1 MIFMQ
6 TFDVILKNRC
16 KVTIIFVYIQIFSY
30 LCNVFIKKIIFYLI
44 RMKNLLRKFAYS
56 SVRIWPVSI
65 AIFAMVS
72 CTTQTAPMSL
82 HWEMGANDVEPGICE
97 LYLTMT
103 NESDKPITKEGWT
116 LYFNYMSLHPI
127 FTKGEQIKQTEL
139 QASYHSIEPT
149 NDFETLLPDSSRTF
163 KLRFRGNAI
172 RETSRPEGF
181 FLVKTP
187 STLFQGGKMRK
198 GKPVSIPC
206 TYAPFTR
213 PEQMKRGIVT
223 WEKTPYA
230 DGAYVYDYVE
240 GILGNGTASPT
251 GGMLSK
257 QQDALR
263 ATSKEVGPLLPQPKK
278 VEYADGVCEVAKA
291 EIVVRTDANMVAEGY
306 TMIITPERITIES
319 SDEAGVYYAKQTL
332 KQWGEVVPCGRVTD
346 YPDLHHRGI
355 MLDVVRNYYPVDSIY
370 RVLDMMAYHK
380 LNVLHFHLSDDE
392 AWRLEIPGLPQL
404 TDIGSK
410 RGYTIDESECL
421 LPMYCGGWDPNAPT
435 TANGYITR
443 EKYIELL
450 KYAKDRHIRVIPE
463 IDMPGHMRA
472 CKKAMGDLLTDSA
485 FDARVYKSAQ
495 NYTDNVID
503 VTKPYA
509 VEFID
514 HVVTE
519 IVKMHEE
526 AGHPLTIFNIGGD
539 EVPKGALT
547 KEEHQAFIDEV
558 LAILNRYNL
567 QPMGWEEITHF
578 CPAESKAICYSW
590 LNSNT
595 KPLEMAEAGYPVV
608 LANANR
614 LYFDFAYCNH
624 HEEKGLNWG
633 GYTDEYRSFDWE
645 PLIHP
650 NVIGM
655 NAQLWGEVIRSFS
668 QVEWQIYP
676 KIYGLAERAWNNRS
690 ALTLSEYNR
699 LVYEVFIP
707 QLAASGR
714 NFHIQQPGVKQVKV
728 DNPQLQLDDSHVL
741 LAMNKVMEGGEL
753 LYCLDDGEWRVYNNI
768 TAVPADTKVVKAKV
782 RYLGKESNTTWLW
795 LQDQYEVNT
804 AAQEK
809 NTGATF

>member
-1 MIFMQ
+1 MK
-6 TFDVILKNRC
+6 TFIRLLSV
-16 KVTIIFVYIQIFSY
+16 VA
-30 LCNVFIKKIIFYLI
+30 FITLT
-44 RMKNLLRKFAYS
+44 ACS
-56 SVRIWPVSI
+56 SNP
-65 AIFAMVS
+65 
-72 CTTQTAPMSL
+72 PMSI
-82 HWEMGANDVEPGICE
+82 HWEMGKNDVTSGVCE
-97 LYLTMT
+97 LYYTIT
-103 NESDKPITKEGWT
+103 NLSDEPITNEGWT

-127 FTKGEQIKQTEL
+127 YTEGDQIRQTEL
-139 QASYHSIEPT
+139 QASYHSITPT
-149 NDFETLLPDSSRTF
+149 ADFQPLMPDSSRTF
-163 KLRFRGNAI
+163 KLRFKGNAI
-172 RETSRPEGF
+172 RQTSCPEGF
-181 FLVKTP
+181 FLVKVK
-187 STLFQGGKMRK
+187 GENGKVK
-198 GKPVSIPC
+198 SGKPISIPC

-240 GILGNGTASPT
+240 NILSGEE
-251 GGMLSK
+251 K
-257 QQDALR
+257 FVQ
-263 ATSKEVGPLLPQPKK
+263 PLLPQPKK
-278 VEYADGVCEVAKA
+278 MEYTDGVCEVAKA
-291 EIVVRTDANMVAEGY
+291 EIVVRTDANMVSEGY
-306 TMIITPERITIES
+306 TMIITPTTITIAA

-332 KQWGEVVPCGRVTD
+332 QQWGEMVPCGRVTD

-355 MLDVVRNYYPVDSIY
+355 MLDVARNYYPVDSIY
-370 RVLDMMAYHK
+370 RILDIMAYHK

-404 TDIGSK
+404 TDIGSR
-410 RGYTIDESECL
+410 RGYTVDESECL

-450 KYAKDRHIRVIPE
+450 RYAGARHIRVIPE

-472 CKKAMGDLLTDSA
+472 CKKAMGNLLTDSA

-509 VEFID
+509 IEFID

-547 KEEHQAFIDEV
+547 KEEHQAFIDKV

-590 LNSNT
+590 LNNDT

-699 LVYEVFIP
+699 LVYEVFVP

-714 NFHIQQPGVKQVKV
+714 NFHIQQPGVKPVAV
-728 DNPQLQLDDSHVL
+728 DSLPLTV
-741 LAMNKVMEGGEL
+741 AMNKVMEGGEI
-753 LYCLDDGEWRVYNNI
+753 LYNFDDGEWQVYSAPV
-768 TAVPADTKVVKAKV
+768 AVPEGTKIVKAKV
-782 RYLGKESNTTWLW
+782 QYLGKESNTTWLW
-795 LQDQYEVNT
+795 LEKEHKVDAGAE
-804 AAQEK
+804 EK

>member
-1 MIFMQ
+1 M
-6 TFDVILKNRC
+6 
-16 KVTIIFVYIQIFSY
+16 
-30 LCNVFIKKIIFYLI
+30 
-44 RMKNLLRKFAYS
+44 
-56 SVRIWPVSI
+56 SI
-65 AIFAMVS
+65 
-72 CTTQTAPMSL
+72 
-82 HWEMGANDVEPGICE
+82 HWEMGKNDVTPGVCE
-97 LYLTMT
+97 LYYTIT
-103 NESDKPITKEGWT
+103 NHSNKPITNEGWI

-127 FTKGEQIKQTEL
+127 YTEGDQILQTEL
-139 QASYHSIEPT
+139 QASYHSITPT
-149 NDFETLLPDSSRTF
+149 EDFQPLMPDSSRTF
-163 KLRFRGNAI
+163 KLLFKGNAI
-172 RETSRPEGF
+172 RQTSRPEGF
-181 FLVKTP
+181 FLVKVK
-187 STLFQGGKMRK
+187 GENGKVK
-198 GKPVSIPC
+198 SGKPISIPC

-230 DGAYVYDYVE
+230 EGAYVYDYVE
-240 GILGNGTASPT
+240 GVLGE
-251 GGMLSK
+251 
-257 QQDALR
+257 R
-263 ATSKEVGPLLPQPKK
+263 AYPLPEGKGAGKEAVQPLLPQPKQAIYT
-278 VEYADGVCEVAKA
+278 EGVCEVGKA
-291 EIVVRTDANMVAEGY
+291 EMVVRTDANMVAEGY
-306 TMIITPERITIES
+306 RMIITPSTITIEA
-319 SDEAGVYYAKQTL
+319 SDEAGVFYAKQTL
-332 KQWGEVVPCGRVTD
+332 KQWGKVVPCGSVTD

-355 MLDVVRNYYPVDSIY
+355 MLDVVRKYYPVDSIY
-370 RVLDMMAYHK
+370 RVLDIMAYHK
-380 LNVLHFHLSDDE
+380 LNVLHFHLTDDE

-404 TDIGSK
+404 TGIGSK
-410 RGYTIDESECL
+410 RGYTTDESECL

-450 KYAKDRHIRVIPE
+450 KYAGDRHIRVIPE

-472 CKKAMGDLLTDSA
+472 AKKAMGNMLTDSA
-485 FDARVYKSAQ
+485 FNARVYKSAQ

-519 IVKMHEE
+519 LVKMHEE
-526 AGHPLTIFNIGGD
+526 AGQPLRILNIGGD

-547 KEEHQAFIDEV
+547 REEHQAFIDAV
-558 LAILNRYNL
+558 LEILNRYNL

-578 CPAESKAICYSW
+578 CKPESKAICYSW

-655 NAQLWGEVIRSFS
+655 NAQLWGEVIRSFA

-699 LVYEVFIP
+699 LVYEVFVP

-714 NFHIQQPGVKQVKV
+714 NFHIQQPGVKQLTV
-728 DNPQLQLDDSHVL
+728 DSLQLTV
-741 LAMNKVMEGGEL
+741 AMNKVMEGGEI
-753 LYCLDDGEWRVYNNI
+753 LYNFDDGEWQVYSEPV
-768 TAVPADTKVVKAKV
+768 AVPEGTKIVKAKV
-782 RYLGKESNTTWLW
+782 QYLGKESNTTWLW
-795 LQDQYEVNT
+795 LEEEHKVDAGAE
-804 AAQEK
+804 EK

>member
-1 MIFMQ
+1 MKTIRQ
-6 TFDVILKNRC
+6 LSIL
-16 KVTIIFVYIQIFSY
+16 FALSS
-30 LCNVFIKKIIFYLI
+30 
-44 RMKNLLRKFAYS
+44 MLLACTQQAP
-56 SVRIWPVSI
+56 ISI
-65 AIFAMVS
+65 
-72 CTTQTAPMSL
+72 
-82 HWEMGANDVEPGICE
+82 HWEMGQNDVKPGVCE
-97 LYLTMT
+97 LYYTITNHSNHPLT
-103 NESDKPITKEGWT
+103 NEGWI
-116 LYFNYMSLHPI
+116 LYCNYMSLHPI
-127 FTKGEQIKQTEL
+127 YTDGDQILQTEI

-149 NDFETLLPDSSRTF
+149 ADFQPLLPDSSRTF
-163 KLRFRGNAI
+163 KLLFRGNAI
-172 RETSRPEGF
+172 RQTSRPEGF
-181 FLVKTP
+181 FLVQTKN
-187 STLFQGGKMRK
+187 GKITNK
-198 GKPVSIPC
+198 KPISIPC
-206 TYAPFTR
+206 TYADFTR

-230 DGAYVYDYVE
+230 DGPYVYDYVQD
-240 GILGNGTASPT
+240 ILNSPINENI
-251 GGMLSK
+251 
-257 QQDALR
+257 Q
-263 ATSKEVGPLLPQPKK
+263 PLLPQPKQIHYT
-278 VEYADGVCEVAKA
+278 EGTCDQTKA
-291 EIVVRTDANMVAEGY
+291 ELIIRTDANMVQEGY
-306 TMIITPERITIES
+306 RLIITPEKITIEA
-319 SDEAGVYYAKQTL
+319 SDETGVFYAKQTL
-332 KQWGEVVPCGRVTD
+332 KQWGDVLPCGTIID

-370 RVLDMMAYHK
+370 RILDIMAYHK

-404 TDIGSK
+404 TEIGAR
-410 RGYTIDESECL
+410 RGFTTDESECL
-421 LPMYCGGWDPNAPT
+421 LPMYCGGWDPDAPT

-450 KYAKDRHIRVIPE
+450 RYAGERHIRVIPE

-472 CKKAMGDLLTDSA
+472 AKKAMGNLLTDSA

-514 HVVTE
+514 HVITE

-526 AGHPLTIFNIGGD
+526 ANHPLTIFNIGGD

-547 KEEHQAFIDEV
+547 KEEHQAFIDQV
-558 LAILNRYNL
+558 LGILQRYNL

-578 CPAESKAICYSW
+578 CNPESRAICYSW

-655 NAQLWGEVIRSFS
+655 NAQLWAEVLRSFS

-676 KIYGLAERAWNNRS
+676 KLYGLAERAWNNRS
-690 ALTLSEYNR
+690 QLTLGDYNR

-714 NFHIQQPGVKQVKV
+714 NFHIQQPGICKRPT
-728 DNPQLQLDDSHVL
+728 DNPQLQLDKSHVL
-741 LAMNKVMEGGEL
+741 IDMNKVMQGGEL
-753 LYCLDDGEWRVYNNI
+753 LYCLDDGQWREFKNTMAI
-768 TAVPADTKVVKAKV
+768 PASTKVIKAKV
-782 RYLGKESNTTWLW
+782 RYLGKESNTTWFW
-795 LQDQYEVNT
+795 LAPSHEIDNKSV
-804 AAQEK
+804 EK
-809 NTGATF
+809 NTGSTF

>member
-1 MIFMQ
+1 MKTIRQ
-6 TFDVILKNRC
+6 LGILFALS
-16 KVTIIFVYIQIFSY
+16 T
-30 LCNVFIKKIIFYLI
+30 
-44 RMKNLLRKFAYS
+44 MLLACTQKAP
-56 SVRIWPVSI
+56 ISI
-65 AIFAMVS
+65 
-72 CTTQTAPMSL
+72 
-82 HWEMGANDVEPGICE
+82 HWEMGQNDVKPGVCE
-97 LYLTMT
+97 LYYTITNHADRPLT
-103 NESDKPITKEGWT
+103 NEGWI

-127 FTKGEQIKQTEL
+127 YTEGDQIVQTEI

-149 NDFETLLPDSSRTF
+149 ADFQPLLPDSSRTF
-163 KLRFRGNAI
+163 KLLFRGNAI
-172 RETSRPEGF
+172 RQTSRPEGF
-181 FLVKTP
+181 FLVQTKN
-187 STLFQGGKMRK
+187 GKITNK
-198 GKPVSIPC
+198 KPISIPC
-206 TYAPFTR
+206 TYADFTR
-213 PEQMKRGIVT
+213 PKQMKRGIVT

-230 DGAYVYDYVE
+230 DGPYVYDYVQH
-240 GILGNGTASPT
+240 ILNSP
-251 GGMLSK
+251 LNENV
-257 QQDALR
+257 Q
-263 ATSKEVGPLLPQPKK
+263 PLLPQPKQIH
-278 VEYADGVCEVAKA
+278 YTNGTCDQSQA
-291 EIVVRTDANMVAEGY
+291 ELIIRTDANMVREGY
-306 TMIITPERITIES
+306 RLVITPTTITIEA
-319 SDEAGVYYAKQTL
+319 SDEAGVFYAQQTL
-332 KQWGEVVPCGRVTD
+332 KQWGNTLPCGTIVD
-346 YPDLHHRGI
+346 YPDLRHRGI

-370 RVLDMMAYHK
+370 RILDIMAYHK

-404 TDIGSK
+404 TEIGSR
-410 RGYTIDESECL
+410 RGFTTDESECL
-421 LPMYCGGWDPNAPT
+421 LPMYCGGWDPDAPT

-450 KYAKDRHIRVIPE
+450 RYAGERHIRVIPE

-472 CKKAMGDLLTDSA
+472 AKKAMGNLLTDSA

-514 HVVTE
+514 HVITE

-526 AGHPLTIFNIGGD
+526 ANHPLTIFNIGGD

-547 KEEHQAFIDEV
+547 KEEHQAFIDQV
-558 LAILNRYNL
+558 LGILQRYNL

-578 CPAESKAICYSW
+578 CRPESRAICYSW
-590 LNSNT
+590 LNSDT

-655 NAQLWGEVIRSFS
+655 NAQLWAEVLRSFS

-676 KIYGLAERAWNNRS
+676 KLYGLAERAWNNRS
-690 ALTLSEYNR
+690 PLTLGDYNR

-714 NFHIQQPGVKQVKV
+714 NFHIQQPGICKRPT
-728 DNPQLQLDDSHVL
+728 DNLQLQLDKSHVL
-741 LAMNKVMEGGEL
+741 IDMNKVMQGGEL
-753 LYCLDDGEWRVYNNI
+753 LYCLDDGQWREFTNTMAI
-768 TAVPADTKVVKAKV
+768 PASTKVIKAKV
-782 RYLGKESNTTWLW
+782 RYQGKESNTTWFW
-795 LQDQYEVNT
+795 LAPNHEIDNKSV
-804 AAQEK
+804 EK
-809 NTGATF
+809 NTGSTF

>member
-1 MIFMQ
+1 M
-6 TFDVILKNRC
+6 
-16 KVTIIFVYIQIFSY
+16 
-30 LCNVFIKKIIFYLI
+30 
-44 RMKNLLRKFAYS
+44 
-56 SVRIWPVSI
+56 SI
-65 AIFAMVS
+65 
-72 CTTQTAPMSL
+72 
-82 HWEMGANDVEPGICE
+82 HWEMGQNDVQPGICE
-97 LYLTMT
+97 LYYTIT
-103 NESDKPITKEGWT
+103 NLSDEPITNEGWT

-127 FTKGEQIKQTEL
+127 YTEGDQILQTEL
-139 QASYHSIEPT
+139 QASYHSITPT
-149 NDFETLLPDSSRTF
+149 TDFQPLMPDSSRTF
-163 KLRFRGNAI
+163 KLRFKGNVI
-172 RETSRPEGF
+172 RQTSRPEGF
-181 FLVKTP
+181 FLIQDSRFKIN
-187 STLFQGGKMRK
+187 Q
-198 GKPVSIPC
+198 KPISIPC

-240 GILGNGTASPT
+240 NILSGEE
-251 GGMLSK
+251 K
-257 QQDALR
+257 FVQ
-263 ATSKEVGPLLPQPKK
+263 PLLPQPKK
-278 VEYADGVCEVAKA
+278 MEYTDGVCEVAKA
-291 EIVVRTDANMVAEGY
+291 EIVVRTDANMVSEGY
-306 TMIITPERITIES
+306 TMIITPTTITIEA
-319 SDEAGVYYAKQTL
+319 SDEAGIFYAKQTL
-332 KQWGEVVPCGRVTD
+332 KQWGELVPCGRVTD

-370 RVLDMMAYHK
+370 RILDIMAYHK

-410 RGYTIDESECL
+410 RGYTVDESECL

-450 KYAKDRHIRVIPE
+450 RYAGARHIRVIPE

-472 CKKAMGDLLTDSA
+472 CKKAMGNLLTDSA

-590 LNSNT
+590 LNSDT

-655 NAQLWGEVIRSFS
+655 NVQLWGEVIRSFS

-690 ALTLSEYNR
+690 ALTLSEYNH
-699 LVYEVFIP
+699 LVYEVFVP
-707 QLAASGR
+707 QLSASGR
-714 NFHIQQPGVKQVKV
+714 NFHIQQPGIKVVEV

-741 LAMNKVMEGGEL
+741 VKMNKVMQGGEI
-753 LYCLDDGEWRVYNNI
+753 LYCLDDGEWRAYNNT
-768 TAVPADTKVVKAKV
+768 TAVPSDTKIVKAKV
-782 RYLGKESNTTWLW
+782 RYLDKESNTTWLW
-795 LQDQYEVNT
+795 LQDQHHVDAT
-804 AAQEK
+804 AQEK

>member
-1 MIFMQ
+1 
-6 TFDVILKNRC
+6 
-16 KVTIIFVYIQIFSY
+16 
-30 LCNVFIKKIIFYLI
+30 
-44 RMKNLLRKFAYS
+44 MKNFAHLLCIVGLA
-56 SVRIWPVSI
+56 
-65 AIFAMVS
+65 ALTS
-72 CTTQTAPMSL
+72 CANQAPMSI
-82 HWEMGANDVEPGICE
+82 HWEMGKNDVTPGVCE
-97 LYLTMT
+97 LYYTIT
-103 NESDKPITKEGWT
+103 NHSNKPITNEGWI

-127 FTKGEQIKQTEL
+127 YTEGDQILQTEL
-139 QASYHSIEPT
+139 QASYHSITPT
-149 NDFETLLPDSSRTF
+149 ADFEPLLPDSSRTF
-163 KLRFRGNAI
+163 KLLFKGNAI
-172 RETSRPEGF
+172 RQTSRPEGF
-181 FLVKTP
+181 FLVKN
-187 STLFQGGKMRK
+187 GKS
-198 GKPVSIPC
+198 KPVSIPC

-230 DGAYVYDYVE
+230 EGSYVYDYVQN
-240 GILGNGTASPT
+240 ILNAPKSENV
-251 GGMLSK
+251 
-257 QQDALR
+257 Q
-263 ATSKEVGPLLPQPKK
+263 PLLPQPKQA
-278 VEYADGVCEVAKA
+278 VYTEGVCEVAKA
-291 EIVVRTDANMVAEGY
+291 ALVVRTNANMVAEGY
-306 TMIITPERITIES
+306 RMEITPSAITIEA
-319 SDEAGVYYAKQTL
+319 SDEAGVFYAKQTL
-332 KQWGEVVPCGRVTD
+332 KQWGEVVPCGSVTD

-370 RVLDMMAYHK
+370 RVLDIMAYHK
-380 LNVLHFHLSDDE
+380 LNVLHFHLTDDE

-410 RGYTIDESECL
+410 RGYTTDESECL

-450 KYAKDRHIRVIPE
+450 KYAGDRHIRLIPE

-472 CKKAMGDLLTDSA
+472 AKKAMGNMLTDSA
-485 FDARVYKSAQ
+485 FNARVYKSAQ

-519 IVKMHEE
+519 LVKMHEE
-526 AGHPLTIFNIGGD
+526 AGQPLRILNIGGD

-547 KEEHQAFIDEV
+547 REEHQAFIDAV
-558 LAILNRYNL
+558 LEILNRYNL

-578 CPAESKAICYSW
+578 CKPESKAICYSW

-690 ALTLSEYNR
+690 ALTLSEYNH
-699 LVYEVFIP
+699 LVYEVFVP
-707 QLAASGR
+707 QLSASGR
-714 NFHIQQPGVKQVKV
+714 NFHIQQPGIKVVEV

-741 LAMNKVMEGGEL
+741 VQMNKVMQGGEI
-753 LYCLDDGEWRVYNNI
+753 LYCLDDGEWRIYNNT
-768 TAVPADTKVVKAKV
+768 TAVPADTKIVKAKV

-795 LQDQYEVNT
+795 LQDQHHVDAT
-804 AAQEK
+804 AQEK

>member
-1 MIFMQ
+1 MK
-6 TFDVILKNRC
+6 TFIRLLSV
-16 KVTIIFVYIQIFSY
+16 VA
-30 LCNVFIKKIIFYLI
+30 FITLT
-44 RMKNLLRKFAYS
+44 ACS
-56 SVRIWPVSI
+56 SNP
-65 AIFAMVS
+65 
-72 CTTQTAPMSL
+72 PMSI
-82 HWEMGANDVEPGICE
+82 HWEMGKNDVTPGVCE
-97 LYLTMT
+97 LYYTIT
-103 NESDKPITKEGWT
+103 NLSDEPITNEGWT

-127 FTKGEQIKQTEL
+127 YTEGDQIRQTEL
-139 QASYHSIEPT
+139 QASYHSITPT
-149 NDFETLLPDSSRTF
+149 ADFQPLMPDSSRTF
-163 KLRFRGNAI
+163 KLRFKGNAI
-172 RETSRPEGF
+172 RQTSCPEGF
-181 FLVKTP
+181 FLVKVK
-187 STLFQGGKMRK
+187 GENGKVK
-198 GKPVSIPC
+198 SGKPISIPC

-240 GILGNGTASPT
+240 NILSGEE
-251 GGMLSK
+251 K
-257 QQDALR
+257 FVQ
-263 ATSKEVGPLLPQPKK
+263 PLLPQPKK
-278 VEYADGVCEVAKA
+278 MEYTDGVCEVAKA
-291 EIVVRTDANMVAEGY
+291 EIVVRTDANMLSEGY
-306 TMIITPERITIES
+306 TMIITPTTITIEA
-319 SDEAGVYYAKQTL
+319 SDEAGIFYAKQTL

-370 RVLDMMAYHK
+370 RILDIMAYHK

-410 RGYTIDESECL
+410 RGYTVDESECL

-450 KYAKDRHIRVIPE
+450 RYAGARHIRVIPE

-472 CKKAMGDLLTDSA
+472 CKKAMGNLLTDSA

-509 VEFID
+509 IEFID

-590 LNSNT
+590 LNSDT
-595 KPLEMAEAGYPVV
+595 QPLEMAEAGYPVV

-699 LVYEVFIP
+699 LVYEVFVP
-707 QLAASGR
+707 QLAASGS
-714 NFHIQQPGVKQVKV
+714 NFHIQQPGVKPVAV
-728 DNPQLQLDDSHVL
+728 DSLPLTV
-741 LAMNKVMEGGEL
+741 AMNKVMEGGEI
-753 LYCLDDGEWRVYNNI
+753 LYNFDDSEWQVYSAPV
-768 TAVPADTKVVKAKV
+768 AVPKGTKIVKAKV
-782 RYLGKESNTTWLW
+782 QYLGKESNTTWLW
-795 LQDQYEVNT
+795 LEEEHKVDAGAE
-804 AAQEK
+804 EK

>member
-1 MIFMQ
+1 MKTIRISLFSFALA
-6 TFDVILKNRC
+6 TIL
-16 KVTIIFVYIQIFSY
+16 VA
-30 LCNVFIKKIIFYLI
+30 CNQQPP
-44 RMKNLLRKFAYS
+44 M
-56 SVRIWPVSI
+56 
-65 AIFAMVS
+65 AI
-72 CTTQTAPMSL
+72 
-82 HWEMGANDVEPGICE
+82 HWEMGKNDVKPGICE
-97 LYLTMT
+97 LYYTIT
-103 NESDKPITKEGWT
+103 NLSNKPITNEGWT

-127 FTKGEQIKQTEL
+127 YTEGDQILQTEL
-139 QASYHSIEPT
+139 QASYHSITPT
-149 NDFETLLPDSSRTF
+149 ADFQPLMPDSSRTF
-163 KLRFRGNAI
+163 KLLFKGNAI
-172 RETSRPEGF
+172 RQTSRPEGF
-181 FLVKTP
+181 FLIQNSKCKIN
-187 STLFQGGKMRK
+187 S
-198 GKPVSIPC
+198 KPISIPC
-206 TYAPFTR
+206 TYSPFTR

-230 DGAYVYDYVE
+230 EGTYVFDYVQH
-240 GILGNGTASPT
+240 II
-251 GGMLSK
+251 
-257 QQDALR
+257 DAPINDNIQ
-263 ATSKEVGPLLPQPKK
+263 PLLPQPKQITYTEGTCD
-278 VEYADGVCEVAKA
+278 VTKA
-291 EIVVRTDANMVAEGY
+291 EIITRTDANMIPEGY
-306 TMIITPERITIES
+306 HMIITPTTITIEA
-319 SDEAGVYYAKQTL
+319 SDEAGIFYAKQTL
-332 KQWGEVVPCGRVTD
+332 KQWGNIIPCATLTD

-355 MLDVVRNYYPVDSIY
+355 MLDVVRNYYPADSIF
-370 RVLDMMAYHK
+370 RILDVMAYHK
-380 LNVLHFHLSDDE
+380 LNVLHFHLTDDE

-410 RGYTIDESECL
+410 RGYTTDESKCL
-421 LPMYCGGWDPNAPT
+421 LPMYCGGWDPNANT

-450 KYAKDRHIRVIPE
+450 RYADERHIRVIPE

-472 CKKAMGDLLTDSA
+472 AKKAMGNLLTDSA
-485 FDARVYKSAQ
+485 FDARIYKSAQ

-509 VEFID
+509 IEFID

-526 AGHPLTIFNIGGD
+526 AGQPLTILNIGGD

-547 KEEHQAFIDEV
+547 REEHQTFIDAV
-558 LAILNRYNL
+558 LEILNRYNL

-578 CPAESKAICYSW
+578 CKPESKAICYSW

-655 NAQLWGEVIRSFS
+655 NAQLWGEVIRSFA

-690 ALTLSEYNR
+690 TLTLGDYNR

-707 QLAASGR
+707 QLADNGS
-714 NFHIQQPGVKQVKV
+714 NFHIQQPGIQHT
-728 DNPQLQLDDSHVL
+728 DNMLTI
-741 LAMNKVMEGGEL
+741 NKVMQGGTVLYRFDEG
-753 LYCLDDGEWRVYNNI
+753 DWNIYNQPI
-768 TAVPADTKVVKAKV
+768 AIPSETKIIKAKIQ
-782 RYLGKESNTTWLW
+782 YLGKESNTTWLW
-795 LQDQYEVNT
+795 LTNEHQIDTN
-804 AAQEK
+804 AQEK

>member
-1 MIFMQ
+1 MKKL
-6 TFDVILKNRC
+6 TIL
-16 KVTIIFVYIQIFSY
+16 
-30 LCNVFIKKIIFYLI
+30 L
-44 RMKNLLRKFAYS
+44 
-56 SVRIWPVSI
+56 
-65 AIFAMVS
+65 AIFALVACS
-72 CTTQTAPMSL
+72 NQPPMSI
-82 HWEMGANDVEPGICE
+82 HWEMGRNDVKPGICE
-97 LYLTMT
+97 LYYTITNHSNQPLTG
-103 NESDKPITKEGWT
+103 EGWV

-127 FTKGEQIKQTEL
+127 YTEGDEILQTEL
-139 QASYHSIEPT
+139 QASYHSITPT
-149 NDFETLLPDSSRTF
+149 ADFRPLMPDSSRTYKLLF
-163 KLRFRGNAI
+163 KGNAI
-172 RETSRPEGF
+172 RQTSRPEGF
-181 FLVKTP
+181 FLVQTKD
-187 STLFQGGKMRK
+187 GKVLNK
-198 GKPVSIPC
+198 KPISIPC
-206 TYAPFTR
+206 SYAPFTR

-230 DGAYVYDYVE
+230 EGEYVFDYVE
-240 GILGNGTASPT
+240 NIVNSPVSE
-251 GGMLSK
+251 M
-257 QQDALR
+257 
-263 ATSKEVGPLLPQPKK
+263 VHPLLPQPKQM
-278 VEYADGVCEVAKA
+278 EYAEGVCEVANA
-291 EIVVRTDANMVAEGY
+291 ELEIRTDANMVKEGY
-306 TMIITPERITIES
+306 TMIISPDKITIEAG
-319 SDEAGVYYAKQTL
+319 DEAGVFYAKQTL
-332 KQWGEVVPCGRVTD
+332 KQWGEVIPCGRVTD

-355 MLDVVRNYYPVDSIY
+355 MLDVVRNYYPVDSIF
-370 RVLDMMAYHK
+370 RILDVMAYHK
-380 LNVLHFHLSDDE
+380 LNVLHFHLTDDE

-404 TDIGSK
+404 TEIGSK
-410 RGYTIDESECL
+410 RGFTLDESECL
-421 LPMYCGGWDPNAPT
+421 LPMYCGGWDPEAPT

-450 KYAKDRHIRVIPE
+450 KYAGERNIRVIPE

-472 CKKAMGDLLTDSA
+472 AKKAMGNMLTDST

-509 VEFID
+509 VEFVD

-526 AGHPLTIFNIGGD
+526 AGQPLTILNIGGD

-547 KEEHQAFIDEV
+547 REEHQTFIDAV
-558 LAILNRYNL
+558 LEILNRYNL

-578 CPAESKAICYSW
+578 CKPESRAICYSW

-650 NVIGM
+650 NVVGM
-655 NAQLWGEVIRSFS
+655 NAQLWGEVIRSFA

-690 ALTLSEYNR
+690 ALTLGDYNK
-699 LVYEVFIP
+699 LVYEVFVP
-707 QLAASGR
+707 QLYAKNC
-714 NFHIQQPGVKQVKV
+714 NFHIQQPGIRVVEG
-728 DNPQLQLDDSHVL
+728 
-741 LAMNKVMEGGEL
+741 LAEMNKVMKDGVVEYRFDEGDWMTYSEPVL
-753 LYCLDDGEWRVYNNI
+753 
-768 TAVPADTKVVKAKV
+768 VPADAKIIQAKV
-782 RYLGKESNTTWLW
+782 TYLGKESNTTWLW
-795 LQDQYEVNT
+795 LASQTQLDESVVEQ
-804 AAQEK
+804 

>member
-1 MIFMQ
+1 
-6 TFDVILKNRC
+6 
-16 KVTIIFVYIQIFSY
+16 
-30 LCNVFIKKIIFYLI
+30 
-44 RMKNLLRKFAYS
+44 MKNFAHLLCIVGLA
-56 SVRIWPVSI
+56 
-65 AIFAMVS
+65 ALTS
-72 CTTQTAPMSL
+72 CANQAPMSI
-82 HWEMGANDVEPGICE
+82 HWEMGKNDVTPGVCE
-97 LYLTMT
+97 LYYTIT
-103 NESDKPITKEGWT
+103 NHSNKPITNEGWI

-127 FTKGEQIKQTEL
+127 YTEGDQILQTEL
-139 QASYHSIEPT
+139 QASYHSITPT
-149 NDFETLLPDSSRTF
+149 EDFQPLMPDSSRTF
-163 KLRFRGNAI
+163 KLRFKGNAI
-172 RETSRPEGF
+172 RQTSRPEGF
-181 FLVKTP
+181 FLVKV
-187 STLFQGGKMRK
+187 QGENGKVKGGK
-198 GKPVSIPC
+198 PISIPC

-230 DGAYVYDYVE
+230 EGAYVYDYVE
-240 GILGNGTASPT
+240 GVLG
-251 GGMLSK
+251 
-257 QQDALR
+257 D
-263 ATSKEVGPLLPQPKK
+263 EVMRLLGDEARTVQPLLPQPKQAIYT
-278 VEYADGVCEVAKA
+278 EGVCEVAKA
-291 EIVVRTDANMVAEGY
+291 EMVVRTDANMVAEGY
-306 TMIITPERITIES
+306 RMKITPSTITIEA
-319 SDEAGVYYAKQTL
+319 SDEAGVFYAKQTL
-332 KQWGEVVPCGRVTD
+332 KQWGEVVPCGSVTD

-370 RVLDMMAYHK
+370 RVLDIMAYHK
-380 LNVLHFHLSDDE
+380 LNVLHFHLTDDE

-410 RGYTIDESECL
+410 RGYTTDESECL

-450 KYAKDRHIRVIPE
+450 KYAGDRHIRVIPE

-472 CKKAMGDLLTDSA
+472 AKKAMGNMLTDSA
-485 FDARVYKSAQ
+485 FNARVYKSAQ

-519 IVKMHEE
+519 LVKMHEE
-526 AGHPLTIFNIGGD
+526 AGQPLRILNIGGD

-547 KEEHQAFIDEV
+547 REEHQAFIDAV
-558 LAILNRYNL
+558 LEILNRYNL

-578 CPAESKAICYSW
+578 CKPESKAICYSW

-655 NAQLWGEVIRSFS
+655 NAQLWGEVIRSFA

-699 LVYEVFIP
+699 LVYEVFVP

-714 NFHIQQPGVKQVKV
+714 NFHIQQPGVKPVAV
-728 DNPQLQLDDSHVL
+728 DGLSLTV
-741 LAMNKVMEGGEL
+741 AMNKVMEGGEI
-753 LYCLDDGEWRVYNNI
+753 LYNFDDGEWQVYSAPV
-768 TAVPADTKVVKAKV
+768 AVPEDTKIVKAKV
-782 RYLGKESNTTWLW
+782 QYLGKESNTTWLW
-795 LQDQYEVNT
+795 LEEEHKVDAGAE
-804 AAQEK
+804 EK

>member
-1 MIFMQ
+1 MK
-6 TFDVILKNRC
+6 TFVHLLS
-16 KVTIIFVYIQIFSY
+16 VVA
-30 LCNVFIKKIIFYLI
+30 FITLT
-44 RMKNLLRKFAYS
+44 ACS
-56 SVRIWPVSI
+56 SNP
-65 AIFAMVS
+65 
-72 CTTQTAPMSL
+72 PMSI
-82 HWEMGANDVEPGICE
+82 HWEMGKNDVTPGVCE
-97 LYLTMT
+97 LYYTIT
-103 NESDKPITKEGWT
+103 NLSDKPITNEGWT

-127 FTKGEQIKQTEL
+127 YTEGDQILQTEL
-139 QASYHSIEPT
+139 QASYHSITPT
-149 NDFETLLPDSSRTF
+149 ADFQPLMPDSSRTF
-163 KLRFRGNAI
+163 KLRFKGNVI
-172 RETSRPEGF
+172 RQTSRPEGF
-181 FLVKTP
+181 FLVK
-187 STLFQGGKMRK
+187 RK
-198 GKPVSIPC
+198 NGKPISIPC

-213 PEQMKRGIVT
+213 QEQMQRGIVT

-230 DGAYVYDYVE
+230 DGPYVYDYVE
-240 GILGNGTASPT
+240 NILGDEQFSERPAGYS
-251 GGMLSK
+251 LEK
-257 QQDALR
+257 RDVQ
-263 ATSKEVGPLLPQPKK
+263 PLLPQPKQ
-278 VEYADGVCEVAKA
+278 VTYADGVCEVTKA

-306 TMIITPERITIES
+306 TMIIAPERITIEA

-332 KQWGEVVPCGRVTD
+332 QQWGEMVPCGRVTD

-370 RVLDMMAYHK
+370 RILDIMAYHK

-410 RGYTIDESECL
+410 RGYTVDESECL

-450 KYAKDRHIRVIPE
+450 RYASERHIRVIPE

-472 CKKAMGDLLTDSA
+472 CKKAMGNLLTDSA

-526 AGHPLTIFNIGGD
+526 AGHPLKIFNIGGD
-539 EVPKGALT
+539 EVPRGALT

-655 NAQLWGEVIRSFS
+655 NAQLWAEVLRSFS

-690 ALTLSEYNR
+690 TLTLSEYNH
-699 LVYEVFIP
+699 LVYEVFVP

-714 NFHIQQPGVKQVKV
+714 NFHIQQPGIKVVEV

-741 LAMNKVMEGGEL
+741 LKMNKVMQGGEI
-753 LYCLDDGEWRVYNNI
+753 LYCLDDGEWRVYNNT
-768 TAVPADTKVVKAKV
+768 TAVPADTKIVKAKV

-795 LQDQYEVNT
+795 LQDQHQVDAT
-804 AAQEK
+804 AQEK

>member
-1 MIFMQ
+1 MKTIRISLFSFALA
-6 TFDVILKNRC
+6 TIL
-16 KVTIIFVYIQIFSY
+16 VA
-30 LCNVFIKKIIFYLI
+30 CNQQPP
-44 RMKNLLRKFAYS
+44 M
-56 SVRIWPVSI
+56 
-65 AIFAMVS
+65 AI
-72 CTTQTAPMSL
+72 
-82 HWEMGANDVEPGICE
+82 HWEMGKNDVKPGICE
-97 LYLTMT
+97 LYYTIT
-103 NESDKPITKEGWT
+103 NLSNKPITNEGWV

-127 FTKGEQIKQTEL
+127 YTEGDQILQTEL
-139 QASYHSIEPT
+139 QASYHSITPT
-149 NDFETLLPDSSRTF
+149 ADFQPLMPDSSRTF
-163 KLRFRGNAI
+163 KLLFKGNAI
-172 RETSRPEGF
+172 RQTSRPEGF
-181 FLVKTP
+181 FLIKD
-187 STLFQGGKMRK
+187 GHK
-198 GKPVSIPC
+198 KPISIPC

-230 DGAYVYDYVE
+230 EGAYVFDYVQHITE
-240 GILGNGTASPT
+240 SPI
-251 GGMLSK
+251 SENV
-257 QQDALR
+257 Q
-263 ATSKEVGPLLPQPKK
+263 PFLPQPKQITYTEGTCD
-278 VEYADGVCEVAKA
+278 VTKA
-291 EIVVRTDANMVAEGY
+291 EIITRTDANMIPEGY
-306 TMIITPERITIES
+306 HMIITPTTITIEA
-319 SDEAGVYYAKQTL
+319 SDEAGIFYAKQTL
-332 KQWGEVVPCGRVTD
+332 KQWGAIIPCATLTD

-355 MLDVVRNYYPVDSIY
+355 MLDVVRNYYPVDSIL
-370 RVLDMMAYHK
+370 RILDVMAYHK
-380 LNVLHFHLSDDE
+380 LNVLHFHLTDDE

-410 RGYTIDESECL
+410 RGYTTDETECL

-450 KYAKDRHIRVIPE
+450 RYAGERHIRVIPE

-472 CKKAMGDLLTDSA
+472 AKKAMGNLLTDSA

-509 VEFID
+509 IEFVD

-519 IVKMHEE
+519 IVKMHNE
-526 AGHPLTIFNIGGD
+526 AGYPLTQLNIGGD

-547 KEEHQAFIDEV
+547 REEHQNFIDQV
-558 LAILNRYNL
+558 LNILQRYNL

-578 CPAESKAICYSW
+578 CKPESKAVCYSW

-650 NVIGM
+650 NVVGM
-655 NAQLWGEVIRSFS
+655 NAQLWGEVIRSFA

-690 ALTLSEYNR
+690 TLTLGDYNR

-707 QLAASGR
+707 QLADNGS
-714 NFHIQQPGVKQVKV
+714 NFHIQQPGIQHT
-728 DNPQLQLDDSHVL
+728 DNMLTI
-741 LAMNKVMEGGEL
+741 NKVMQGGTVLYRFDEGDWNMYDHPIAIPNE
-753 LYCLDDGEWRVYNNI
+753 
-768 TAVPADTKVVKAKV
+768 TKIIKAKIQ
-782 RYLGKESNTTWLW
+782 YLGKESNTTWLW
-795 LQDQYEVNT
+795 LTNEHQIDSN
-804 AAQEK
+804 AQEK

>member
-1 MIFMQ
+1 MKTIRISLFSFALA
-6 TFDVILKNRC
+6 TIL
-16 KVTIIFVYIQIFSY
+16 VA
-30 LCNVFIKKIIFYLI
+30 CNQQPP
-44 RMKNLLRKFAYS
+44 M
-56 SVRIWPVSI
+56 
-65 AIFAMVS
+65 AI
-72 CTTQTAPMSL
+72 
-82 HWEMGANDVEPGICE
+82 HWEMGKNDVKPGICE
-97 LYLTMT
+97 LYYTIT
-103 NESDKPITKEGWT
+103 NLSNKPITNEGWT

-127 FTKGEQIKQTEL
+127 YTEGDQILQTEL
-139 QASYHSIEPT
+139 QASYHSITPT
-149 NDFETLLPDSSRTF
+149 ADFQPLMPDSSRTF
-163 KLRFRGNAI
+163 KLLFKGNAI
-172 RETSRPEGF
+172 RQTSRPEGF
-181 FLVKTP
+181 FLIQNSKCKIN
-187 STLFQGGKMRK
+187 S
-198 GKPVSIPC
+198 KPISIPC
-206 TYAPFTR
+206 TYSPFTR

-230 DGAYVYDYVE
+230 EGTYVFDYVQH
-240 GILGNGTASPT
+240 II
-251 GGMLSK
+251 
-257 QQDALR
+257 DAPINDNIQ
-263 ATSKEVGPLLPQPKK
+263 PLLPQPKQITYT
-278 VEYADGVCEVAKA
+278 EGTCDVAKA
-291 EIVVRTDANMVAEGY
+291 EMITRTDANMIPEGY
-306 TMIITPERITIES
+306 HMIITPTTITIEA
-319 SDEAGVYYAKQTL
+319 SDEAGIFYAKQTL
-332 KQWGEVVPCGRVTD
+332 KQWGNIIPCATLTD

-355 MLDVVRNYYPVDSIY
+355 MLDVVRNYYPADSIF
-370 RVLDMMAYHK
+370 RILDVMAYHK
-380 LNVLHFHLSDDE
+380 LNVLHFHLTDDE

-410 RGYTIDESECL
+410 RGYTTDESKCL
-421 LPMYCGGWDPNAPT
+421 LPMYCGGWDPNANT

-450 KYAKDRHIRVIPE
+450 RYADERHIRVIPE

-472 CKKAMGDLLTDSA
+472 AKKAMGNLLTDSA
-485 FDARVYKSAQ
+485 FDARIYKSAQ

-509 VEFID
+509 IEFID

-526 AGHPLTIFNIGGD
+526 AGQPLTILNIGGD

-547 KEEHQAFIDEV
+547 REEHQTFIDAV
-558 LAILNRYNL
+558 LEILNRYNL

-578 CPAESKAICYSW
+578 CKPESKAICYSW

-655 NAQLWGEVIRSFS
+655 NAQLWGEVIRSFA

-690 ALTLSEYNR
+690 TLTLGDYNR

-707 QLAASGR
+707 QLADNGS
-714 NFHIQQPGVKQVKV
+714 NFHIQQPGIQHT
-728 DNPQLQLDDSHVL
+728 DNMLTI
-741 LAMNKVMEGGEL
+741 NKVMQGGTVLYRFDEG
-753 LYCLDDGEWRVYNNI
+753 DWNIYNQPI
-768 TAVPADTKVVKAKV
+768 AIPSETKIIKAKIQ
-782 RYLGKESNTTWLW
+782 YLGKESNTTWLW
-795 LQDQYEVNT
+795 LTNEHQIDTN
-804 AAQEK
+804 AQEK

>member
-1 MIFMQ
+1 
-6 TFDVILKNRC
+6 
-16 KVTIIFVYIQIFSY
+16 
-30 LCNVFIKKIIFYLI
+30 
-44 RMKNLLRKFAYS
+44 MKNFAHLLCIVGLA
-56 SVRIWPVSI
+56 
-65 AIFAMVS
+65 ALTS
-72 CTTQTAPMSL
+72 CANQAPMSI
-82 HWEMGANDVEPGICE
+82 HWEMGKNDVTPGVCE
-97 LYLTMT
+97 LYYTIT
-103 NESDKPITKEGWT
+103 NHSNKPITNEGWK

-127 FTKGEQIKQTEL
+127 YTEGDQILQTEL
-139 QASYHSIEPT
+139 QASYHSITPT
-149 NDFETLLPDSSRTF
+149 EDFQPLMPDSSRTF
-163 KLRFRGNAI
+163 KLLFKGNAI
-172 RETSRPEGF
+172 RQTSRPEGF
-181 FLVKTP
+181 FLVTVK
-187 STLFQGGKMRK
+187 GENGKVK
-198 GKPVSIPC
+198 SGKPISIPC

-230 DGAYVYDYVE
+230 EGAYVYDYVE
-240 GILGNGTASPT
+240 GILGDEVMRVLGDEA
-251 GGMLSK
+251 
-257 QQDALR
+257 R
-263 ATSKEVGPLLPQPKK
+263 AVQPLLPQPKQAIYT
-278 VEYADGVCEVAKA
+278 EEVCEVAKA
-291 EIVVRTDANMVAEGY
+291 EMVVRTDANMVAEGY
-306 TMIITPERITIES
+306 RMEITPSTITIEAS
-319 SDEAGVYYAKQTL
+319 NEAGVFYAKQTL
-332 KQWGEVVPCGRVTD
+332 KQWGEVIPCGTVTD

-370 RVLDMMAYHK
+370 RVLDIMAYHK
-380 LNVLHFHLSDDE
+380 LNVLHFHLTDDE

-410 RGYTIDESECL
+410 RGYTTDESECL

-450 KYAKDRHIRVIPE
+450 KYAGDRHIRVIPE

-472 CKKAMGDLLTDSA
+472 AKKAMGNMLTDSA
-485 FDARVYKSAQ
+485 FNARVYKSAQ

-519 IVKMHEE
+519 LVKMHEE
-526 AGHPLTIFNIGGD
+526 AGQPLTQLNIGGD

-547 KEEHQAFIDEV
+547 REEHQAFIDAV
-558 LAILNRYNL
+558 LEILDRYNL

-578 CPAESKAICYSW
+578 CKPESKAVCYSW

-655 NAQLWGEVIRSFS
+655 NAQLWGEVIRSFA

-699 LVYEVFIP
+699 LVYEVFVP

-714 NFHIQQPGVKQVKV
+714 NFHIQQPGVKPVAV
-728 DNPQLQLDDSHVL
+728 DSLPLTV
-741 LAMNKVMEGGEL
+741 AMNKVMEGGEI
-753 LYCLDDGEWRVYNNI
+753 LYNFDDGEWQVYSAPV
-768 TAVPADTKVVKAKV
+768 AVPEGTKIVKAKV
-782 RYLGKESNTTWLW
+782 QYLGKESNTTWLW
-795 LQDQYEVNT
+795 LEEEHKVDAGAE
-804 AAQEK
+804 EK

>member
-1 MIFMQ
+1 MRRKL
-6 TFDVILKNRC
+6 ILFYRTMRKAFC
-16 KVTIIFVYIQIFSY
+16 FFALIATIA
-30 LCNVFIKKIIFYLI
+30 LT
-44 RMKNLLRKFAYS
+44 
-56 SVRIWPVSI
+56 
-65 AIFAMVS
+65 S
-72 CTTQTAPMSL
+72 CTHQPPML
-82 HWEMGANDVEPGICE
+82 IHWEMGKNDVQPGICE
-97 LYLTMT
+97 LYYTIT
-103 NESDKPITKEGWT
+103 NLSDRPITNEGWT

-127 FTKGEQIKQTEL
+127 YTEGDQILQTEL
-139 QASYHSIEPT
+139 QASYHSITPT
-149 NDFETLLPDSSRTF
+149 ADFQPLMPDSSRVF
-163 KLRFRGNAI
+163 KLRFKGNAI
-172 RETSRPEGF
+172 RQTSRPEGF
-181 FLVKTP
+181 FLVK
-187 STLFQGGKMRK
+187 GEK
-198 GKPVSIPC
+198 GKPISIPC

-213 PEQMKRGIVT
+213 SEQMKRGIVT

-230 DGAYVYDYVE
+230 DGPYVYDYVQH
-240 GILGNGTASPT
+240 IL
-251 GGMLSK
+251 
-257 QQDALR
+257 DAP
-263 ATSKEVGPLLPQPKK
+263 KNQNVHPLLPQPKQIT
-278 VEYADGVCEVAKA
+278 YTNGTCEVAKA
-291 EIVVRTDANMVAEGY
+291 EIITRTDANMVREGY
-306 TMIITPERITIES
+306 RMTITPTTITIEA
-319 SDEAGVYYAKQTL
+319 SDEAGIFYAKQTL
-332 KQWGEVVPCGRVTD
+332 KQWGGIIPCATLTD

-355 MLDVVRNYYPVDSIY
+355 MLDVVRNYYPVDSIF
-370 RVLDMMAYHK
+370 RVLDIMAYHK
-380 LNVLHFHLSDDE
+380 LNVLHFHLTDDE

-404 TDIGSK
+404 TQIGGR
-410 RGYTIDESECL
+410 RGYTTDESECL

-443 EKYIELL
+443 AKYIELL
-450 KYAKDRHIRVIPE
+450 KYANERHIRVIPE

-472 CKKAMGDLLTDSA
+472 AKKAMGNLLTDSA

-514 HVVTE
+514 HVITE

-526 AGHPLTIFNIGGD
+526 AGQPLTILNIGGD

-547 KEEHQAFIDEV
+547 REEHQTFIDAV

-578 CPAESKAICYSW
+578 CKPESQAICYSW
-590 LNSNT
+590 LNSTT

-690 ALTLSEYNR
+690 HLTLGDYNQ
-699 LVYEVFIP
+699 LVYQVFIP

-714 NFHIQQPGVKQVKV
+714 NFHVQQPGIKQVAV
-728 DNPQLQLDDSHVL
+728 ENEQLQLDKSHVL
-741 LAMNKVMEGGEL
+741 IAMNKVMEGGEL
-753 LYCLDDGEWRVYNNI
+753 LYCLDDGEWRPYSNTMAI
-768 TAVPADTKVVKAKV
+768 PASTKIIKAKV
-782 RYLGKESNTTWLW
+782 QYLGKESNTTWMW
-795 LQDQYEVNT
+795 LQQEHTVDAN
-804 AAQEK
+804 AQEK

>member
-1 MIFMQ
+1 M
-6 TFDVILKNRC
+6 
-16 KVTIIFVYIQIFSY
+16 
-30 LCNVFIKKIIFYLI
+30 
-44 RMKNLLRKFAYS
+44 
-56 SVRIWPVSI
+56 SI
-65 AIFAMVS
+65 
-72 CTTQTAPMSL
+72 
-82 HWEMGANDVEPGICE
+82 HWEMGKNDVTPGVCE
-97 LYLTMT
+97 LYYTIT
-103 NESDKPITKEGWT
+103 NHSNKPITNEGWI

-127 FTKGEQIKQTEL
+127 YTEGDQILQTEL
-139 QASYHSIEPT
+139 QASYHSITPT
-149 NDFETLLPDSSRTF
+149 EDFQPLMPDSSRTF
-163 KLRFRGNAI
+163 KLRFKGNAI
-172 RETSRPEGF
+172 RQTSRPEGF
-181 FLVKTP
+181 FLVKD
-187 STLFQGGKMRK
+187 GKS
-198 GKPVSIPC
+198 KPVSIPC

-230 DGAYVYDYVE
+230 EGAYVYDYVE
-240 GILGNGTASPT
+240 GVL
-251 GGMLSK
+251 
-257 QQDALR
+257 DER
-263 ATSKEVGPLLPQPKK
+263 AYPHPLPEGKGAEKEAVQPLLPQPKQAIYT
-278 VEYADGVCEVAKA
+278 EGVCEMGKA
-291 EIVVRTDANMVAEGY
+291 EMVVRTDANMVAEGY
-306 TMIITPERITIES
+306 RMEITPSTITIEA
-319 SDEAGVYYAKQTL
+319 SDEAGVFYAKQTL
-332 KQWGEVVPCGRVTD
+332 KQWGEVVPCGSVTD

-370 RVLDMMAYHK
+370 RVLDIMAYHK
-380 LNVLHFHLSDDE
+380 LNVLHFHLTDDE

-410 RGYTIDESECL
+410 RGYTTDESECL

-450 KYAKDRHIRVIPE
+450 KYAGDRHIRVIPE

-472 CKKAMGDLLTDSA
+472 AKKAMGNMLTDSA
-485 FDARVYKSAQ
+485 FNARVYKSAQ

-514 HVVTE
+514 HIVTE
-519 IVKMHEE
+519 LVKMHEE
-526 AGHPLTIFNIGGD
+526 AGQPLRILNIGGD

-547 KEEHQAFIDEV
+547 REEHQAFIDAV
-558 LAILNRYNL
+558 LEILNRYNL

-578 CPAESKAICYSW
+578 CKPESKAICYSW

-655 NAQLWGEVIRSFS
+655 NAQLWGEVIRSFA

-699 LVYEVFIP
+699 LVYEVFVP

-714 NFHIQQPGVKQVKV
+714 NFHIQQPGVKQLTV
-728 DNPQLQLDDSHVL
+728 DNLQLTV
-741 LAMNKVMEGGEL
+741 AMNKVMEGGEI
-753 LYCLDDGEWRVYNNI
+753 LYNFDDGEWQVYSEPV
-768 TAVPADTKVVKAKV
+768 AVPEGTKIVKAKV
-782 RYLGKESNTTWLW
+782 QYLGKESNTTWLW
-795 LQDQYEVNT
+795 LEEEHKVN
-804 AAQEK
+804 AGAEEK

>member
-1 MIFMQ
+1 MKAIVRFLGITAMI
-6 TFDVILKNRC
+6 TF
-16 KVTIIFVYIQIFSY
+16 
-30 LCNVFIKKIIFYLI
+30 
-44 RMKNLLRKFAYS
+44 A
-56 SVRIWPVSI
+56 
-65 AIFAMVS
+65 S
-72 CTTQTAPMSL
+72 CTQNPPMSI
-82 HWEMGANDVEPGICE
+82 HWEMGKNDVTPGVCE
-97 LYLTMT
+97 LYYTIT
-103 NESDKPITKEGWT
+103 NHSNKPITNEGWI

-127 FTKGEQIKQTEL
+127 YTEGDQILQTEL
-139 QASYHSIEPT
+139 QASYHSITPT
-149 NDFETLLPDSSRTF
+149 EDFQPLMPDSSRTF
-163 KLRFRGNAI
+163 KLLFKGNAI
-172 RETSRPEGF
+172 RQTSRPEGF

-187 STLFQGGKMRK
+187 SIPLQGGRK
-198 GKPVSIPC
+198 GKPISIPC

-230 DGAYVYDYVE
+230 EGAYVYDYVE
-240 GILGNGTASPT
+240 GVLGERAYPHPIHEGKGT
-251 GGMLSK
+251 G
-257 QQDALR
+257 
-263 ATSKEVGPLLPQPKK
+263 KEAVQPLLPQPKQTIYT
-278 VEYADGVCEVAKA
+278 EGVCEVAKA
-291 EIVVRTDANMVAEGY
+291 EMVVRTDANMVAEGY
-306 TMIITPERITIES
+306 RMIITPSTITIEA
-319 SDEAGVYYAKQTL
+319 SDEAGVFYAKQTL
-332 KQWGEVVPCGRVTD
+332 KQWGEVVPCGSVTD

-370 RVLDMMAYHK
+370 RVLDIMAYHK
-380 LNVLHFHLSDDE
+380 LNVLHFHLTDDE

-410 RGYTIDESECL
+410 RGYTTDESECL

-450 KYAKDRHIRVIPE
+450 KYAGDRHIRVIPE

-472 CKKAMGDLLTDSA
+472 AKKAMGNMLTDSA
-485 FDARVYKSAQ
+485 FNARVYKSAQ

-519 IVKMHEE
+519 LVKMHEE
-526 AGHPLTIFNIGGD
+526 AGQPLRILNIGGD

-547 KEEHQAFIDEV
+547 REEHQAFIDAV
-558 LAILNRYNL
+558 LEILNRYNL

-578 CPAESKAICYSW
+578 CKPESKAICYSW

-633 GYTDEYRSFDWE
+633 GYTDEYRAFDWE

-655 NAQLWGEVIRSFS
+655 NAQLWGEVIRSFA

-699 LVYEVFIP
+699 LVYEVFVP

-714 NFHIQQPGVKQVKV
+714 NFHIQQPGVKQLTV
-728 DNPQLQLDDSHVL
+728 DSLQLTV
-741 LAMNKVMEGGEL
+741 AMNKVMEGGEI
-753 LYCLDDGEWRVYNNI
+753 LYNFDDGEWQVYSAPV
-768 TAVPADTKVVKAKV
+768 AVPEGSKIVKAKV
-782 RYLGKESNTTWLW
+782 QYLGKESNTTWLG
-795 LQDQYEVNT
+795 LEEEHKVDAGAE
-804 AAQEK
+804 EK

>member
-1 MIFMQ
+1 MKAIVRLLGITAMI
-6 TFDVILKNRC
+6 TF
-16 KVTIIFVYIQIFSY
+16 
-30 LCNVFIKKIIFYLI
+30 
-44 RMKNLLRKFAYS
+44 A
-56 SVRIWPVSI
+56 
-65 AIFAMVS
+65 S
-72 CTTQTAPMSL
+72 CTQNPPMSI
-82 HWEMGANDVEPGICE
+82 HWEMGKNDVTPGVCE
-97 LYLTMT
+97 LYYTIT
-103 NESDKPITKEGWT
+103 NHSNKPITNEGWI

-127 FTKGEQIKQTEL
+127 YTEGDQILQTEL
-139 QASYHSIEPT
+139 QASYHSITPT
-149 NDFETLLPDSSRTF
+149 ADFQPLMPDSSRTF
-163 KLRFRGNAI
+163 KLLFKGNAI
-172 RETSRPEGF
+172 RQTSRPEGF

-187 STLFQGGKMRK
+187 SIPLQGGRK
-198 GKPVSIPC
+198 GKPISIPC

-230 DGAYVYDYVE
+230 EGAYVYDYVE
-240 GILGNGTASPT
+240 GVLGE
-251 GGMLSK
+251 
-257 QQDALR
+257 R
-263 ATSKEVGPLLPQPKK
+263 AYPHPLPKGKGVGKEAVQPLLPQPKQAIYT
-278 VEYADGVCEVAKA
+278 EGVCEVAKA
-291 EIVVRTDANMVAEGY
+291 EMVVRTDANMVAEGY
-306 TMIITPERITIES
+306 RMIITPSTITIEA
-319 SDEAGVYYAKQTL
+319 SDEAGVFYAKQTL
-332 KQWGEVVPCGRVTD
+332 KQWGEVVPCGSVTD

-355 MLDVVRNYYPVDSIY
+355 MLDVVRNYYSVDSIY
-370 RVLDMMAYHK
+370 RVLDIMAYHK
-380 LNVLHFHLSDDE
+380 LNVLHFHLTDDE

-410 RGYTIDESECL
+410 RGYTTDESECL

-450 KYAKDRHIRVIPE
+450 KYAGDRHIRVIPE

-472 CKKAMGDLLTDSA
+472 AKKAMGNMLTDSA
-485 FDARVYKSAQ
+485 FNARVYKSAQ

-519 IVKMHEE
+519 LVKMHEE
-526 AGHPLTIFNIGGD
+526 AGQPLRILNIGGD

-547 KEEHQAFIDEV
+547 REEHQAFIDAV
-558 LAILNRYNL
+558 LEILNRYNL

-578 CPAESKAICYSW
+578 CKPESKAICYSW

-655 NAQLWGEVIRSFS
+655 NAQLWGEVIRSFA

-699 LVYEVFIP
+699 LVYEVFVP

-714 NFHIQQPGVKQVKV
+714 NFHIQQPGVKQLTV
-728 DNPQLQLDDSHVL
+728 DSLQLTV
-741 LAMNKVMEGGEL
+741 AMNKVMEGGEI
-753 LYCLDDGEWRVYNNI
+753 LYKFDDGEWQVYSEPV
-768 TAVPADTKVVKAKV
+768 AVPEGTKIVKAKV
-782 RYLGKESNTTWLW
+782 QYLGKESNTTWLW
-795 LQDQYEVNT
+795 LEEEHKVN
-804 AAQEK
+804 AGAEEK